1 MEETLTRILHEPS
14 RMLPGYRISA
24 IDFVRGLAIVLMA
37 LDHASSYWNK
47 GRIFGESIIYIE
59 FFPSSPDLLQFL
71 VRFVTHYCAPIF
83 IFLAGTSIALSESR
97 RLEKGD
103 SQDDITK
110 HIVLRGIILLV
121 IEWTIIAYLFHAEFL
136 YFGVLACIG
145 FSFIILAFVRR
156 LSTQILTILS
166 TGLILVSPIYYH
178 LSLNGNFDFLGNFL
192 VTAIF
197 FPQWPYGLYPL
208 SPWLGVMG
216 LGFVFGRWLKK
227 QQEYPDAAKRIAK
240 NLTIGGL
247 ISLCA
252 FFLLRIGTGWPFNY
266 LVISDLEGGFTVTNF
281 FLLSKYPPSFTFLL
295 WTLGGMLLALAF
307 AFYLQESPW
316 FRKYSFP
323 VVLFGT
329 TPLFFY
335 TIHLIVYGAVPIILN
350 LEKAFTLPLTI
361 IVWIFGLIILY
372 PLCLIFRD
380 LKNKYP
386 LSFLKFI

>member
-1 MEETLTRILHEPS
+1 
-14 RMLPGYRISA
+14 
-24 IDFVRGLAIVLMA
+24 
-37 LDHASSYWNK
+37 
-47 GRIFGESIIYIE
+47 
-59 FFPSSPDLLQFL
+59 
-71 VRFVTHYCAPIF
+71 
-83 IFLAGTSIALSESR
+83 
-97 RLEKGD
+97 
-103 SQDDITK
+103 
-110 HIVLRGIILLV
+110 LRGIILLV

-227 QQEYPDAAKRIAK
+227 QQEYPDAARRIAK

-247 ISLCA
+247 ISLSA

-266 LVISDLEGGFTVTNF
+266 LAISDLEGGFTVTNF

-316 FRKYSFP
+316 FKKYSFP

-386 LSFLKFI
+386 QSFLKFI